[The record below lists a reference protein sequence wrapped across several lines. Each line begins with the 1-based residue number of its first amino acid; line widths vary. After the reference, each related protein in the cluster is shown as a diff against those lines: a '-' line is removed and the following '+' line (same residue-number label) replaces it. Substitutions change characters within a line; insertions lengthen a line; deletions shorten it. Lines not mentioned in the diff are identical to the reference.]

1 MQFCK
6 NCICFL
12 CFSNFSGSNIDPGL
26 IPRTLDYLFDAL
38 KSSSALSADPAS
50 TTKSIH
56 KFKPDKFNEIVYL
69 TDREYAQEMSAKESI
84 LRFASGP
91 SKAGLER
98 VESLDLGSSVR
109 TAAAT
114 AFGQACSLEASK
126 KFGSLDSLSTVLT
139 SLDSRGV
146 VVSTSSELPAAA
158 FSPLSKDK
166 KYAIWISFYELYND
180 AVYDLL
186 TLPSSNKNAPRATM
200 NMLASERPSLKIR
213 EDANRIPYV
222 EGLFCSILF
231 CIYLF

>member
-1 MQFCK
+1 M
-6 NCICFL
+6 

-109 TAAAT
+109 TAAGPT
-114 AFGQACSLEASK
+114 
-126 KFGSLDSLSTVLT
+126 
-139 SLDSRGV
+139 
-146 VVSTSSELPAAA
+146 
-158 FSPLSKDK
+158 
-166 KYAIWISFYELYND
+166 
-180 AVYDLL
+180 
-186 TLPSSNKNAPRATM
+186 TLPNRGRMTGSGTRCKSCASWTRRCLRATTAM
-200 NMLASERPSLKIR
+200 RWWPGPARPGWVR
-213 EDANRIPYV
+213 DTR
-222 EGLFCSILF
+222 
-231 CIYLF
+231 